1 MFLDDLLQRTLD
13 GISPI
18 TPRRASRYE
27 GTVEPIEA
35 AAETRAED
43 IPARIA
49 MAGEPVRIQPT
60 PHLVPP
66 GSPSPLEARGI
77 TPAPEAPPQRV
88 VVERQIES
96 ASPAPPARKV
106 AQTGP
111 VPAVERI
118 VERRLNESAAA
129 ARSSARG
136 EQAARQ
142 TPEESRIFEDR
153 IESRTI
159 VERFHELERITRHE
173 SVTREARVES
183 TVHEARPG
191 AGTGSNPATRASQT
205 RVVPET
211 RAAKPFLLVAAPI
224 RAEPAAPAPVVHV
237 TIGRVEVRA
246 STNARTVPQRVRE
259 PKTGLEEY
267 LQRRERA

>member
-27 GTVEPIEA
+27 ATVEPIEA

-60 PHLVPP
+60 PHQVPP
-66 GSPSPLEARGI
+66 GSPSPLEAPGI
-77 TPAPEAPPQRV
+77 TPAPEAPPERV
-88 VVERQIES
+88 VVERQIAP

-111 VPAVERI
+111 VPVVERI

-129 ARSSARG
+129 ARFSARG
-136 EQAARQ
+136 EQAAGQ
-142 TPEESRIFEDR
+142 TAEESRIIEDR
-153 IESRTI
+153 VESRTI

-173 SVTREARVES
+173 SVTHESRVEAAPRE
-183 TVHEARPG
+183 VRPV
-191 AGTGSNPATRASQT
+191 ADSLANRAVRASQP

-211 RAAKPFLLVAAPI
+211 RAATPSLPVVAPI

-246 STNARTVPQRVRE
+246 STSARTAPQRVRE